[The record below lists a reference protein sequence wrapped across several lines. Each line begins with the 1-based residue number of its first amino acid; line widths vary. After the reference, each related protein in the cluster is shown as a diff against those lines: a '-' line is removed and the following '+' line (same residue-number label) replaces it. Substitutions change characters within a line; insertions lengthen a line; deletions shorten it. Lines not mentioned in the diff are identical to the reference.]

1 MSEGNTNPQ
10 IAAFMTRLE
19 MLDAGGR
26 ARLKRCAGQSLSEAR
41 QIGLFYSIL
50 PPGIPA
56 YQEGIYFL
64 VATLY
69 PLADSGGSGDF
80 GAALRRAQ
88 QRNNRKGLD
97 RRVES
102 LLDADEAQLPFRLRQ
117 AVRFISSNQVKVNWF
132 QLLDDLLRW
141 NTFNRPVQRR
151 WARSY
156 FKE

>member
-1 MSEGNTNPQ
+1 MSEGYQNPQ
-10 IAAFMTRLE
+10 IGAFLSRLD

-26 ARLKRCAGQSLSEAR
+26 ARLKRCSGQTLNEAR
-41 QIGLFYSIL
+41 QLGLFYSIL
-50 PPGIPA
+50 PSGIPP
-56 YQEGIYFL
+56 YQEEIYFL

-69 PLADSGGSGDF
+69 PLANGGGSGDF

-88 QRNNRKGLD
+88 QRSNRKGLD

-102 LLDADEAQLPFRLRQ
+102 LLEADEAQLPFRLRQ
-117 AVRFISSNQVKVNWF
+117 AVRFINSNQVKVNWF
-132 QLLDDLLRW
+132 QLLDDLLHW